1 MTNFELGLHRS
12 SRPIWYNYT
21 GDGAGRDG
29 YIIFNNGGL
38 NEQRHYFGSKPESWK
53 RSYNPVINVSQPR
66 KEATAFDYVPD
77 GSGRDL
83 YIIRNY
89 GLKRNYKSQHKYF
102 ESNLREEIVT
112 PMMDAKIKRVRG

>member
-1 MTNFELGLHRS
+1 MALRPYELGLHRS
-12 SRPIWYNYT
+12 SKPIWYNYT

-38 NEQRHYFGSKPESWK
+38 NEQRHYLGSQKDGWK
-53 RSYNPVINVSQPR
+53 HSKFPVNHVSQPR

-83 YIIRNY
+83 YIIRNF
-89 GLKRNYKSQHKYF
+89 GLKCNY
-102 ESNLREEIVT
+102 
-112 PMMDAKIKRVRG
+112 